1 MEESAKKNLS
11 DWGMAIIGLGLFS
24 TVCILIYQFY
34 HWLKSGEW
42 LSLPLY
48 KALQN
53 LGISFDRLL
62 DLEWQG
68 MQKFLFW
75 VLELPIA
82 GVIGVSSLAIG
93 WLMSMQD

>member
-1 MEESAKKNLS
+1 MKESAKKNLS

-24 TVCILIYQFY
+24 TVCIFIYQFY
-34 HWLKSGEW
+34 HWLKTGEW
-42 LSLPLY
+42 LTIPLY
-48 KALQN
+48 KALQY

-68 MQKFLFW
+68 MQKILFW

>member
-1 MEESAKKNLS
+1 MEESTKKNLS

-24 TVCILIYQFY
+24 TVCILGYQFY

-48 KALQN
+48 KALQY

-62 DLEWQG
+62 DLEWKG

-75 VLELPIA
+75 ILEQPIA
-82 GVIGVSSLAIG
+82 GVIGVSSLVIG

>member
-1 MEESAKKNLS
+1 MKESAKKKLS

-24 TVCILIYQFY
+24 TVCILVYQFY

-42 LSLPLY
+42 LSIPLY
-48 KALQN
+48 KALQY

-68 MQKFLFW
+68 MQKILFW

-82 GVIGVSSLAIG
+82 GVIGISSLAIG
-93 WLMSMQD
+93 WLMSMRD

>member
-24 TVCILIYQFY
+24 TVCILGYQFF

-42 LSLPLY
+42 ISLPLY
-48 KALQN
+48 KALQY
-53 LGISFDRLL
+53 LGISFDGLL
-62 DLEWQG
+62 DLQWQG
-68 MQKFLFW
+68 MQKLLFW

-82 GVIGVSSLAIG
+82 GVIGISSLAIG